1 MQLQVVSDPW
11 SRLKCA
17 RFFKRFISSMNTQ
30 SYRQSDI
37 DESWILLDAKDKTLG
52 RLASYI
58 ATRLR
63 GKHKPEYT
71 PNADLGDYI
80 VVINASK
87 IKVTGQ
93 KLTQKEYFRH
103 SGYPG
108 GIKSKSLEEMLKN
121 APEEVLAYALEL
133 EKVHGMHLRIKDYGS
148 RDAIINHLT
157 KFNGYSN
164 YLAAKLHDEMLEYFY
179 GDRTISKNAH
189 RYRLADLM
197 EKGINTALVL
207 AKDAKEVIAAIKI
220 EPS

>member
-121 APEEVLAYALEL
+121 APEEVLQSAV
-133 EKVHGMHLRIKDYGS
+133 KGMLPKNKLGKKM
-148 RDAIINHLT
+148 LT
-157 KFNGYSN
+157 KLKIY
-164 YLAAKLHDEMLEYFY
+164 
-179 GDRTISKNAH
+179 
-189 RYRLADLM
+189 
-197 EKGINTALVL
+197 
-207 AKDAKEVIAAIKI
+207 KETNNPHQAQNPFKI
-220 EPS
+220 EI